1 MKKSYPAIA
10 LIEYSSIAAGILASD
25 TVIKQAPITVI
36 KSGTV
41 HNGKHLLLI
50 GGSVAAVEDAF
61 KKGLETGADTIIDSM
76 ILPDIH
82 EQLHDGILGQRISC
96 SEESLGIIESSTV
109 STMIKATD
117 AGVKGANVNIVE
129 IRLADDI
136 GGKAFTIFNGS
147 LEEVEE
153 AVDIA
158 KQAVTDPDH
167 WVRDTIIPRLHA
179 EMKKQIDQT
188 TSFASVK
195 LQAVP
200 GSEV

>member
-1 MKKSYPAIA
+1 MK
-10 LIEYSSIAAGILASD
+10 IEYSSIADGILASD
-25 TVIKQAPITVI
+25 AMIKQAPITVI

-41 HNGKHLLLI
+41 HNGKHLVLI

-61 KKGLETGADTIIDSM
+61 KKGLETGSDTVIDSM
-76 ILPDIH
+76 ILPDVH
-82 EQLHDGILGQRISC
+82 EQLNDGILGQRISC

-109 STMIKATD
+109 SAMIKATD
-117 AGVKGANVNIVE
+117 AGVKGANVNIIE

-147 LEEVEE
+147 LEEVEA

-158 KQAVTDPDH
+158 KQTVTDPEH
-167 WVRDTIIPRLHA
+167 WVRDTIIPRLHT
-179 EMKKQIDQT
+179 EMKNQIDQT

-195 LQAVP
+195 LQPVP